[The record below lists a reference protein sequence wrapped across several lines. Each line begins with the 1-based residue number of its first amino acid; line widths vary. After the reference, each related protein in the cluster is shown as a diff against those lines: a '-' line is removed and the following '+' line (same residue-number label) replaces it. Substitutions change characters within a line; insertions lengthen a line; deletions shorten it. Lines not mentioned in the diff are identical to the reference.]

1 MVREGL
7 IEEATFEQELN
18 GVKGGSCVDGYSRK
32 AFLAESKLW
41 GINMLDMFEK
51 QQGSHSD
58 WKRIWGIL
66 AGTLLLWKRKGP
78 DNIGLCKP
86 V

>member
-1 MVREGL
+1 MVKEGL
-7 IEEATFEQELN
+7 IEEATFEQKLN
-18 GVKGGSCVDGYSRK
+18 GVKGGSCVDRYSRK
-32 AFLAESKLW
+32 AFLAESRLW

-51 QQGSHSD
+51 QQGSRSE

-66 AGTLLLWKRKGP
+66 AGTLLLWKGRGS
-78 DNIGLCKP
+78 DDIGLCKL

>member
-7 IEEATFEQELN
+7 IEEATCEHKLN
-18 GVKGGSCVDGYSRK
+18 GVKGGSCVDRYSRK
-32 AFLAESKLW
+32 AFLAESRIW
-41 GINMLDMFEK
+41 GTNMFDMFEK
-51 QQGSHSD
+51 QQRSHSE

-66 AGTLLLWKRKGP
+66 AGTLLLWKGRGS
-78 DNIGLCKP
+78 DNIQLCNP